1 MDKEFSF
8 ERFTA
13 IVNPDFRFYKVKIN
27 NKSFFDEFE
36 KGLTQKSDKTS
47 LASIYNLMSRLRKNQ
62 KLPSPLFRHI
72 KPNNKGDRDDIYEFK
87 KNNVRVYAALL
98 PNGVFVLLGGLKKN
112 QDADIAKVFK
122 HFNQMPNS

>member
-1 MDKEFSF
+1 MEEEFSF

-13 IVNPDFRFYKVKIN
+13 IVNPDFKFYKVKIN

-47 LASIYNLMSRLRKNQ
+47 LASVYNLMSRLRNNH
-62 KLPSPLFRHI
+62 KLPSQLFRHI
-72 KPNNKGDRDDIYEFK
+72 KPNSKGDRDDIYEFK

-98 PNGVFVLLGGLKKN
+98 PNGVFVLLGGFKKN